1 MTRLIPGKTKVDVEL
16 FRGVTIVDVI
26 VGGVGIAMLIFVLIS
41 SLPYKIAVC
50 IGVCTVTGL
59 LLVRI
64 DEEANY
70 LYLLHILSHF
80 GYNRRFEKRVS
91 DRMLLERAEG
101 RDAEAAIDELFG
113 QPDGKRESREE
124 NKAHAKAKRS
134 PRRRRRRSALA
145 VSARARRRCAAL
157 LMRRMPTRAAA
168 VWTS

>member
-16 FRGVTIVDVI
+16 FRGVTIGDVI

-91 DRMLLERAEG
+91 DRMLLERAEAKLMLGQVDEGETGEQG
-101 RDAEAAIDELFG
+101 RKQGAC
-113 QPDGKRESREE
+113 QSKKRG
-124 NKAHAKAKRS
+124 
-134 PRRRRRRSALA
+134 
-145 VSARARRRCAAL
+145 
-157 LMRRMPTRAAA
+157 
-168 VWTS
+168 